1 MFTVVQ
7 KKICMLGDF
16 AVGKTSLMRRFVEG
30 KFDDKYM
37 STIGVKISR
46 KIIFRSY
53 GQLNLLVWD
62 MTGGDDF
69 GTQARSSYLRGAS
82 AALVVCDLSR
92 RETLTVL
99 ERYAQQMQQLNPQTP
114 LVLAREMTSLHGR
127 QPIDIAIAFG
137 CPAHA
142 AMYRGAFNAPKNQ
155 PISANRPFD
164 DVDDRASVQL
174 TYHIVAL
181 AWFFAHPVGVA
192 GEYAGPGI
200 WAKPCPTDSTC
211 RLRGGGRR
219 SSLRLARAQVQDNA
233 CWRCPIPANPG
244 FNLDGKRAS
253 HKFLVQAIARP
264 NPNFHAAGLLPKH
277 HAMLDES
284 P

>member
-114 LVLAREMTSLHGR
+114 LVLIGNKIDLIAERAISDDDLRAVATSLGSET
-127 QPIDIAIAFG
+127 F
-137 CPAHA
+137 
-142 AMYRGAFNAPKNQ
+142 FLT
-155 PISANRPFD
+155 SAK
-164 DVDDRASVQL
+164 
-174 TYHIVAL
+174 T
-181 AWFFAHPVGVA
+181 G
-192 GEYAGPGI
+192 
-200 WAKPCPTDSTC
+200 
-211 RLRGGGRR
+211 
-219 SSLRLARAQVQDNA
+219 AQVEEA
-233 CWRCPIPANPG
+233 
-244 FNLDGKRAS
+244 
-253 HKFLVQAIARP
+253 FLHIAE
-264 NPNFHAAGLLPKH
+264 NIEPK
-277 HAMLDES
+277 L
-284 P
+284 